1 MSFIELVQ
9 KRQSVRRFDPKPVE
23 AEKLRLCLEAARLA
37 PSASNAQPW
46 HFIVVDEPGLKNQVA
61 EATFDL
67 VVSFNRFVLQ
77 APVIVVMVTE
87 KANLISYIG
96 SKIKK
101 RDWRQF
107 DTGIAAEHFCLQAAE
122 SGLGTCM
129 LGWFDEKKIKAL
141 LHIPDD
147 KPVTLLIALG
157 YPADGYRL
165 HDKTRKSLDE
175 ITSFNEYPSQ

>member
-1 MSFIELVQ
+1 MSFIELVL
-9 KRQSVRRFDPKPVE
+9 KRQSVRRFDPRPVE
-23 AEKLRLCLEAARLA
+23 AEKIRLCHEAARLA

-46 HFIVVDEPGLKNQVA
+46 HFIVVDDPELKNQVA

-67 VVSFNRFVLQ
+67 VVSFNRFVMH
-77 APVIVVMVTE
+77 APVIIVMVTE
-87 KANLISYIG
+87 KYNLVSYIG

-122 SGLGTCM
+122 LGLGTCM

-141 LHIPDD
+141 LNIPDER
-147 KPVTLLIALG
+147 PVTLLIALG
-157 YPADGYRL
+157 YRVEDYRL
-165 HDKTRKSLDE
+165 REKIRKTPDE
-175 ITSFNEYPSQ
+175 IISYNSYPVK